1 MNILVTG
8 GTGFIG
14 SHTVVELIH
23 AGHNVTIVDNFSNST
38 SKVLDSLETITGQPI
53 NFTEID
59 VRSTDKLQLVMEQN
73 SIETVIHFAAFKAV
87 GESVSEPLKYYQNNI
102 EGLLSVLAAMGRAKV
117 TKIIFSSSATVYG
130 DPDTLPITE
139 EAALKPATNPYG
151 ATKQMA
157 EQILRDICTSSDMQ
171 SVLLRYFNPI
181 GAHSSGLIGELPI
194 GPPNNLVPF
203 VAQAAAGLRDKLTV
217 FGNDWDTVD
226 GFGVRDYIHV
236 VDLAKA
242 HVKAADFLENT
253 KDKTTILN
261 LGTGN
266 GASVLEVIHTFE
278 NVNKVTVPYMVGP
291 RRSGDIASCYAS
303 AAKAEKL
310 LGWKAELTLDDA
322 LKDAWRWQ
330 QNLSNN

>member
-266 GASVLEVIHTFE
+266 CASVLEVIHTFE